1 MAPREEVKSL
11 RMVVSDVVCLS
22 RSWLIWATSG
32 DGSVSGT
39 GAGIAAGDAR
49 RKAGKTRAIGKNLE
63 NNIPNKDREV

>member
-22 RSWLIWATSG
+22 KSWLIWAISG

-49 RKAGKTRAIGKNLE
+49 RKAGKTKAIGMSLE
-63 NNIPNKDREV
+63 NNILGDYEEV